1 MKLSYREKLYNTY
14 VSTHTSYLYGR
25 LNLDKIKRQF
35 AVWRWYFGSFL
46 PRDKEAKIL
55 DIGCGNGGFVY
66 WLQSLG
72 YKNSEGIDISEEQI
86 GMARNLGIPN
96 IECADLVEFLK
107 SKDKVYDIIFARDII
122 EHFKKEEII
131 NILSLIFNSLKKGG
145 GSSYSSP
152 KCTKSIWQQAKIWG
166 FYS

>member
-25 LNLDKIKRQF
+25 PNLDRIKRQF
-35 AVWRWYFGSFL
+35 PVWRWYFGNSL

-72 YKNSEGIDISEEQI
+72 YKNSEGIDISKEQVGI
-86 GMARNLGIPN
+86 ARNLGIPN
-96 IECADLVEFLK
+96 IKCADLVEFLK
-107 SKDKVYDIIFARDII
+107 SKDKAYDIIFARDII

-131 NILSLIFNSLKKGG
+131 NILSLVFNSLKKGG
-145 GSSYSSP
+145 
-152 KCTKSIWQQAKIWG
+152 Q
-166 FYS
+166 